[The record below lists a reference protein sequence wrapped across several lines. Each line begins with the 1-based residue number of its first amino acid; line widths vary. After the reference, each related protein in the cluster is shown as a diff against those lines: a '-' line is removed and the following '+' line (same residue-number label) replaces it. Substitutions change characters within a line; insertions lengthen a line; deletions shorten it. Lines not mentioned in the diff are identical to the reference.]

1 MNGAPREKVGMYG
14 WQRIVQLQ
22 YGKPLMQLLREQY
35 QESGTVERVAEK
47 LGVSRQSIYV
57 AMRQRGI
64 KSLS

>member
-1 MNGAPREKVGMYG
+1 MKGTPRDKVGMYG
-14 WQRIVQLQ
+14 WQRIVQMQ

-35 QESGTVERVAEK
+35 QECGTIGRVAEK

-64 KSLS
+64 KTLS